1 MHTGQTL
8 LVHHFCRPVMKT
20 KKTSLTRYAWLSVAT
35 ALLTIALKTGAYL
48 LTGSVGLLSDAVE
61 SLVNLAGAV
70 LALIM
75 LSYAARPADAKHPFG
90 HSKAEYF
97 SSAFEGLLI
106 IFAAIAIIYAASGRL
121 LHPRPLEQMGIGLAA
136 SLAASL
142 LNFATAR
149 ILLRAGRQH
158 ESITLE
164 ADGQHLMTDVW
175 TSAGVV
181 LGLACAWLSGWLWL
195 DAVIA
200 ILVALQI
207 IYTGAGILRRS
218 FDGLMDAALPAEEIE
233 KITLAMASFQEEGI
247 AFHALQARR
256 AASERFISVHML
268 FPGGWTVHRA
278 HCLAEDFENEVRAQL
293 KNATIT
299 THLESL
305 EDSRSFHYAASER
318 EEQTEEQG

>member
-1 MHTGQTL
+1 MATRT
-8 LVHHFCRPVMKT
+8 P
-20 KKTSLTRYAWLSVAT
+20 SLTRFAWLSLAT

-75 LSYAARPADAKHPFG
+75 LSYAARPADDDHPFG

-106 IFAAIAIIYAASGRL
+106 IFAALAIIIAAASRL
-121 LHPRPLEQMGIGLAA
+121 LHPKPLEQVGVGLVVSIVAA
-136 SLAASL
+136 L
-142 LNFATAR
+142 LNLATGQ
-149 ILLRAGRQH
+149 ILLRAGKQY

-181 LGLACAWLSGWLWL
+181 LGVVCVWWTGWLWL

-200 ILVALQI
+200 MLVGLNI
-207 IYTGAGILRRS
+207 IYTGLGILRRS
-218 FDGLMDAALPAEEIE
+218 FDGLMDAALPAEEMQA
-233 KITLAMASFQEEGI
+233 ITEAMAPFQRQGI
-247 AFHALQARR
+247 AFHDLRSRR
-256 AASERFISVHML
+256 AASERFVSVHML
-268 FPGGWTVHRA
+268 FPGDWTVHRA
-278 HCLAEDFENEVRAQL
+278 HCLAEDFEETVRAQL
-293 KNATIT
+293 NKVTLI

-305 EDSRSFHYAASER
+305 EDSRSFHHAGAER
-318 EEQTEEQG
+318 ESEQTT

>member
-1 MHTGQTL
+1 MP
-8 LVHHFCRPVMKT
+8 R
-20 KKTSLTRYAWLSVAT
+20 TSLTRYAWLSMAT

-61 SLVNLAGAV
+61 SLVNLAGAM
-70 LALIM
+70 LALVM
-75 LSYAARPADAKHPFG
+75 LSYAARPADEKHPFG

-106 IFAAIAIIYAASGRL
+106 IFAAIAIIYTASGRL
-121 LHPRPLEQMGIGLAA
+121 FHPRPLEQMGIGLVA
-136 SLAASL
+136 SLIASL

-149 ILLRAGRQH
+149 ILLRAGKQY

-181 LGLACAWLSGWLWL
+181 VGLVCAWLTGWIWL

-200 ILVALQI
+200 ILVALHI
-207 IYTGAGILRRS
+207 ILTGAGILRRS
-218 FDGLMDAALPAEEIE
+218 FDGLMDAALPAEELE
-233 KITLAMASFQEEGI
+233 KITQAMATYQRQGI
-247 AFHALQARR
+247 AFHELQARR
-256 AASERFISVHML
+256 AASERFIAVHML
-268 FPGGWTVHRA
+268 FPGDWTVHRA
-278 HCLAEDFENEVRAQL
+278 HCLAEDFENDVRMQL
-293 KNATIT
+293 KNTTIT

-305 EDSRSFHYAASER
+305 EDSRSFHHIYHEKDECELKAGVE
-318 EEQTEEQG
+318 

>member
-1 MHTGQTL
+1 MP
-8 LVHHFCRPVMKT
+8 R
-20 KKTSLTRYAWLSVAT
+20 TSLTRYAWLSMAT

-61 SLVNLAGAV
+61 SLVNLAGAM
-70 LALIM
+70 LALVM
-75 LSYAARPADAKHPFG
+75 LSYAARPADEKHPFG

-106 IFAAIAIIYAASGRL
+106 IFAAIAIIYTASGRL
-121 LHPRPLEQMGIGLAA
+121 FHPRPLEQMGIGLVA
-136 SLAASL
+136 SLIASL

-149 ILLRAGRQH
+149 ILLRAGKQY

-181 LGLACAWLSGWLWL
+181 VGLACAWLTGWIWL

-200 ILVALQI
+200 ILVALHI
-207 IYTGAGILRRS
+207 ILTGAGILRRS
-218 FDGLMDAALPAEEIE
+218 FDGLMDAALPAEELE
-233 KITLAMASFQEEGI
+233 KITQAMATYQRQGI
-247 AFHALQARR
+247 AFHELQARR
-256 AASERFISVHML
+256 AASERFIAVHML
-268 FPGGWTVHRA
+268 FPGDWTVHRA
-278 HCLAEDFENEVRAQL
+278 HCLAEDFENDVRMQL
-293 KNATIT
+293 KNTTIT

-305 EDSRSFHYAASER
+305 EDSRSFHHIYQEKDECELKAGVE
-318 EEQTEEQG
+318 

>member
-1 MHTGQTL
+1 MAS
-8 LVHHFCRPVMKT
+8 P
-20 KKTSLTRYAWLSVAT
+20 KTSLTRYAWLSLGT
-35 ALLTIALKTGAYL
+35 ALLTIALKTGAYI

-61 SLVNLAGAV
+61 SLVNLAGAM
-70 LALIM
+70 LALVM
-75 LSYAARPADAKHPFG
+75 LSYAARPADEKHPFG

-106 IFAAIAIIYAASGRL
+106 IFAAIAIIYTAGGRL
-121 LHPRPLEQMGIGLAA
+121 LHPQPLEQMGIGLVA
-136 SLAASL
+136 SLIASL

-149 ILLRAGRQH
+149 ILLRAGKQH
-158 ESITLE
+158 ESIILE
-164 ADGQHLMTDVW
+164 ADGRHLMTDVW

-181 LGLACAWLSGWLWL
+181 LGLALAWLTGWIWL

-207 IYTGAGILRRS
+207 IYIGTGILRRS
-218 FDGLMDAALPAEEIE
+218 FDGLMDAVLPTEEME
-233 KITLAMASFQEEGI
+233 KIRQAMVAFQQQGI

-256 AASERFISVHML
+256 AASERFITVHML
-268 FPGGWTVHRA
+268 FPGDWTVHRA

-293 KNATIT
+293 KNTTIS

-305 EDSRSFHYAASER
+305 EDSRSFHHQGGECELRVETEKLESESP
-318 EEQTEEQG
+318 TA

>member
-1 MHTGQTL
+1 LAAQR
-8 LVHHFCRPVMKT
+8 VA
-20 KKTSLTRYAWLSVAT
+20 LTRYAWLSIAT
-35 ALLTIALKTGAYL
+35 AVLTIALKTWAYL

-70 LALIM
+70 LALVM
-75 LSYAARPADAKHPFG
+75 LGYAARPADEKHPYG

-106 IFAAIAIIYAASGRL
+106 IFAACAIIIAATLRL
-121 LHPRPLEQMGIGLAA
+121 FHPKPLEQMDIGLVVSLIAA
-136 SLAASL
+136 L

-149 ILLRAGRQH
+149 ILLRAGRQY

-181 LGLACAWLSGWLWL
+181 LGLVCAWLTGWLWL

-200 ILVALQI
+200 ILVGLNI
-207 IYTGAGILRRS
+207 IRIGWGFLRRS
-218 FDGLMDAALPAEEIE
+218 FDGLMDAVLPAEEVELIE
-233 KITLAMASFQEEGI
+233 KIMATYQERGI
-247 AFHALQARR
+247 AFHALRTRR
-256 AASERFISVHML
+256 AASKRFVSVHML
-268 FPGGWTVHRA
+268 VPGEWTVHHA
-278 HCLAEDFENEVRAQL
+278 HCLAEEFENRVRAQL
-293 KNATIT
+293 KNTSLI

-305 EDSRSFHYAASER
+305 EDSRSFHHD
-318 EEQTEEQG
+318 

>member
-1 MHTGQTL
+1 MP
-8 LVHHFCRPVMKT
+8 R
-20 KKTSLTRYAWLSVAT
+20 TSLTRYAWLSMAT

-61 SLVNLAGAV
+61 SLVNLAGAM
-70 LALIM
+70 LALVM
-75 LSYAARPADAKHPFG
+75 LSYAARPADEKHPFG

-106 IFAAIAIIYAASGRL
+106 IFAAIAIIYTASGRL
-121 LHPRPLEQMGIGLAA
+121 FHPRPLEQMGIGLVA
-136 SLAASL
+136 SLIASL

-149 ILLRAGRQH
+149 ILLRAGKQY

-181 LGLACAWLSGWLWL
+181 VGLACAWLTGWIWL

-200 ILVALQI
+200 ILVALHI
-207 IYTGAGILRRS
+207 ILTGAGILRRS
-218 FDGLMDAALPAEEIE
+218 FDGLMDAALPAEELE
-233 KITLAMASFQEEGI
+233 KITQAMATYQRQGI
-247 AFHALQARR
+247 AFHELQARR
-256 AASERFISVHML
+256 AASERFIAVHML
-268 FPGGWTVHRA
+268 FPGDWTVHRA
-278 HCLAEDFENEVRAQL
+278 HCLAEDFENDVRMQL
-293 KNATIT
+293 KNTTIT

-305 EDSRSFHYAASER
+305 EDSRSFHHIYHEKDECELKAGVE
-318 EEQTEEQG
+318 